1 MKLVI
6 PLGWIEIKCRMK
18 IQLDSNGL
26 SGFQIGN
33 MELNWVE
40 LISIELN
47 YNLTANWTGE
57 WKLY

>member
-1 MKLVI
+1 
-6 PLGWIEIKCRMK
+6 MK

-40 LISIELN
+40 LNSIELN

>member
-26 SGFQIGN
+26 SGFQIDN

-47 YNLTANWTGE
+47 YNLTAN
-57 WKLY
+57 